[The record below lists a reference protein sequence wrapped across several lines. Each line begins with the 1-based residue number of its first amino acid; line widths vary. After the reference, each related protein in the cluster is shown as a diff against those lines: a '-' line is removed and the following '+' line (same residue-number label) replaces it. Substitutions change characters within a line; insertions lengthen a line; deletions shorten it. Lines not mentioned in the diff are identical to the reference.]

1 MKVQAHSM
9 VRPMMAAMVGLLL
22 SCPSPSYGEEQGRRL
37 CGSEPVQCEQALV
50 SSEGVTMVQA
60 ELDWDE
66 PIRVIYE
73 SHLAPLFA
81 ACHCPF
87 YGIEETESWNDP
99 DQPGLRWWQ
108 VTVVLGVVGEAGWEM
123 RSRDYL
129 FQAKGAERPQ
139 LASLGPEQAWPSTP
153 LLAQ

>member
-1 MKVQAHSM
+1 MKVQA
-9 VRPMMAAMVGLLL
+9 RPWIPVMFSLLLPCLSLPAVEGQGEAACVITQVLCENAKTASEGMAMVQTQ
-22 SCPSPSYGEEQGRRL
+22 P
-37 CGSEPVQCEQALV
+37 
-50 SSEGVTMVQA
+50 
-60 ELDWDE
+60 DWDD

-99 DQPGLRWWQ
+99 DTPGLRWWQ
-108 VTVVLGVVGEAGWEM
+108 VTVVLGVFAEAGWEM
-123 RSRDYL
+123 RGREYL

-139 LASLGPEQAWPSTP
+139 LATLGPEYAWPSTP
-153 LLAQ
+153 MLVH